1 MTGLNYPEFYS
12 LRDVSAESQQ
22 TRVPVSHGQNE
33 KRAIVFQWDFAPY
46 KCIFPSR
53 KSSLFPE
60 EHISS
65 KKLYIDIQI
74 HIHTY
79 TYTPEYCKYPCLM

>member
-12 LRDVSAESQQ
+12 LTDVSAESQQ
-22 TRVPVSHGQNE
+22 TRVAVSNGQNE
-33 KRAIVFQWDFAPY
+33 KRAVVFQWDFTAY

-60 EHISS
+60 EHISL
-65 KKLYIDIQI
+65 KKLYIDIHI

-79 TYTPEYCKYPCLM
+79 THEYYKYSCLM